1 MIRGLNVWYSMK
13 NPEMLSRKMDENGTD
28 FRMLHRKKQEQLLGL
43 FLLALATTKPSFFFV
58 TIFLLGYRT
67 LQSPSRKPRNI
78 TVSNIIKDHH
88 QRSSNTIEYHQ
99 NIYRKMVLKCQV
111 EKTKKKKQSGNAW
124 ARATELCFVARDA
137 SQAEKQTNP
146 GLFQVSRVA

>member
-1 MIRGLNVWYSMK
+1 LDIS
-13 NPEMLSRKMDENGTD
+13 NPT
-28 FRMLHRKKQEQLLGL
+28 
-43 FLLALATTKPSFFFV
+43 V
-58 TIFLLGYRT
+58 TIT
-67 LQSPSRKPRNI
+67 QTSSNI
-78 TVSNIIKDHH
+78 TVSNIIKDHHH

-99 NIYRKMVLKCQV
+99 NIYFFHGSQMSSG
-111 EKTKKKKQSGNAW
+111 KKQQSGNAW